1 MSTGFPDADAR
12 DDFSRLQRQR
22 ALAWLRDRLRRSPHD
37 ADQILLFDEVTR
49 VLGRVGQRSLGVQ
62 VVPLD
67 TIVGTVDRERG
78 FDRQFRPTTVHHRQR
93 WERLDAAM
101 RRGESMP
108 PVELYRVGEL
118 HFVRDGHHR
127 VSVAKALGL
136 DTVEANVT
144 EVLTAE
150 PALSG
155 TRASDLPVLDHRR
168 ALRERVPLSA
178 DTWARIQ
185 LSDPWDYALLAEGV
199 EAWGFRRSLGQ
210 GELLD
215 RKRVAELWFREEYVP
230 VVGML
235 RDADLIGHHTET
247 EAYLRLAAERYRLL
261 RTHAWTEDVIERL
274 RSLRH
279 GG

>member
-12 DDFSRLQRQR
+12 DDFSRLQRER
-22 ALAWLRDRLRRSPHD
+22 ALARVRSWLRRSPPG
-37 ADQILLFDEVTR
+37 ADHILVFDEVTR
-49 VLGRVGQRSLGVQ
+49 VLGRTGQRALGVQ

-67 TIVGTVDRERG
+67 TIVGTVDRDRG
-78 FDRQFRPTTVHHRQR
+78 FDRDFRPTAAHNRQR
-93 WERLDAAM
+93 WERLDSAM

-108 PVELYRVGEL
+108 PVDLYRVGEL

-127 VSVAKALGL
+127 VSVAKAMGL
-136 DTVEANVT
+136 DSIEANVT

-150 PALSG
+150 PGLAG
-155 TRASDLPVLDHRR
+155 TLATDLPILDHRR
-168 ALRERVPLSA
+168 ALRERVPLPA
-178 DTWARIQ
+178 DAWARIQ
-185 LSDPWDYALLAEGV
+185 LRDPWDYALLAEGV
-199 EAWGFRRSLGQ
+199 EAWGFRRSQVEGH
-210 GELLD
+210 LLD
-215 RKRVAELWFREEYVP
+215 RKRVAELWFAEEYVP
-230 VVGML
+230 VVAML
-235 RDADLIGHHTET
+235 QDADLVGQHTET

>member
-22 ALAWLRDRLRRSPHD
+22 AVDRVRARLRRHPHD
-37 ADQILLFDEVTR
+37 ADRILLFDEVTR
-49 VLGRVGQRSLGVQ
+49 VLGRVGQRALGMQ
-62 VVPLD
+62 VVPLA

-78 FDRQFRPTTVHHRQR
+78 FDRNFRPTSVQNRQR
-93 WERLDAAM
+93 WERMDAAM
-101 RRGESMP
+101 RRGDSMP
-108 PVELYRVGEL
+108 PVDLYRVGEL

-127 VSVAKALGL
+127 VSVARALGL
-136 DTVEANVT
+136 DSIEANVT

-150 PALSG
+150 PGLAG

-168 ALRERVPLSA
+168 AIRERVPLPA
-178 DTWARIQ
+178 DAWARIQ
-185 LSDPWDYALLAEGV
+185 LGDPWDYSLLAEGV
-199 EAWGFRRSLGQ
+199 EAWGFRRSQ
-210 GELLD
+210 SDGELLD
-215 RKRVAELWFREEYVP
+215 RQRMAELWFREEYVP

-274 RSLRH
+274 RFLRH
-279 GG
+279 G